1 MAGIAVAIGIIL
13 LDQLVKFLI
22 VTHMDLG
29 AVATVIPGVLSLK
42 RVHNYG
48 ISFSML
54 EGVNGS
60 VLAGVSIA
68 IAAVLTVLLKKRIIH
83 RPIQRWAFICI
94 IGGALSN
101 AIDRQFSGYVVDMF
115 RFDFVTFGI
124 FNVADMFI
132 IGGSITFVVHWLL
145 SDHRAARPRRTP
157 RGSEGSFWERD
168 EPELPHADARD
179 PDGGDPHFPDC
190 QKGCDDDA

>member
-13 LDQLVKFLI
+13 LDQLMKLLI
-22 VTHMDLG
+22 ATHMDLG

-42 RVHNYG
+42 RIHNYG

-54 EGVNGS
+54 EGVSGF

-68 IAAVLTVLLKKRIIH
+68 IAVGLMMLLNKRIIL
-83 RPIQRWAFICI
+83 RPVQRWAFICI

-101 AIDRQFSGYVVDMF
+101 AIDRLFFGYVVDMF
-115 RFDFVTFGI
+115 RFDFITFGI

-132 IGGSITFVVHWLL
+132 IGGSITFIVHWLL
-145 SDHRAARPRRTP
+145 SDFRAARPRRTP

-168 EPELPHADARD
+168 ELEPPHGYAGE
-179 PDGGDPHFPDC
+179 PGGGDPHFLDDL
-190 QKGCDDDA
+190 KGRDDDA

>member
-1 MAGIAVAIGIIL
+1 MAGIEVAIGIIL

-22 VTHMDLG
+22 VTHMDLD

-54 EGVNGS
+54 EGVSGS
-60 VLAGVSIA
+60 VLAGVSIV
-68 IAAVLTVLLKKRIIH
+68 IVVVLMVLLNKRIIH
-83 RPIQRWAFICI
+83 RPVQRWALICI

-101 AIDRQFSGYVVDMF
+101 AIDRQFSGYVLDMF

-124 FNVADMFI
+124 FNVADIFI

-168 EPELPHADARD
+168 EPEPLHADTGD
-179 PDGGDPHFPDC
+179 PDYGDPHFLDYL
-190 QKGCDDDA
+190 KGRDDDA